1 MKAIK
6 KLLYFLAVAG
16 TTMFASSCTDDL
28 EYTPAGQPSGQQVYF
43 AVDLAETINLEEN
56 SSSVTIP
63 VSRVVTDEAA
73 SFSIFATEE
82 SGLFT
87 IPSTVNFAAGESTA
101 NLVITYTYSA
111 LTQDQTYSC
120 TLTIG
125 DTENTSPYGM
135 TSYEFSLIAPSPWT
149 SLGEG
154 TLTDDV
160 ITGAF
165 SRVENQVFTVEIQ
178 ESDNTPGMYRIVD
191 PYINNQY
198 KLSADGTGSSSNYSC
213 YLVINATDPE
223 AVTISKQNM
232 GILGTD
238 LGDFQ
243 MESTAPG
250 TLVNGVI
257 TFPKGGIELSFTGYQ
272 GAFQANK
279 SGLFK
284 VVLPGASDVAAP
296 AVTVAYKGSFI
307 DAASNKSNAVLDF
320 TLNETATSYKFAV
333 VEGNITKDEAAIK
346 ETAGKIVDGSL
357 ESTEGT
363 ASGSVLYPLAVS
375 GTFTVVAVP
384 FNAESDAGAA
394 AAAAFIYS
402 ADGAPDIVQVQT
414 GDYSIM
420 VDVLVD
426 DYNDYTCPLKL
437 TAGDGFNEF
446 LLDGIFGFEGY
457 VLIGEYDP
465 TSLTITFDGTVQGM
479 EDKGPRWGYG
489 IAYVDEAQTE
499 IYTIL
504 SNEADEPCVISVNED
519 GTLNA
524 FTTSLQLVGFSAA
537 DGKITRMYEQIEA
550 NTPITKGEAGTTA
563 RTVNRRTQLSTALRV
578 NF

>member
-111 LTQDQTYSC
+111 LTQDQAYSC

-160 ITGAF
+160 ITAAF
-165 SRVENQVFTVEIQ
+165 DVENQVFTVEIQ

-191 PYINNQY
+191 PYIDNRY
-198 KLSADGTGSSSNYSC
+198 TLRASESGSSSNYSC
-213 YLVINATDPE
+213 YLVIDCTNPD
-223 AVTISKQNM
+223 AVTIAKQNM

-243 MESTAPG
+243 MESTSPG

-272 GAFQANK
+272 SAFQANK
-279 SGLFK
+279 NGLFK

-333 VEGNITKDEAAIK
+333 VEGNIAKNEAALT

-384 FNAESDAGAA
+384 FNAEGDAGAA
-394 AAAAFIYS
+394 AATAFIYS
-402 ADGAPDIVQVQT
+402 AEGAPDIVQVQT
-414 GDYSIM
+414 G
-420 VDVLVD
+420 
-426 DYNDYTCPLKL
+426 NYTVHVTDAKDGYDCPLTLK
-437 TAGDGFNEF
+437 AGDGFNEF

-465 TSLTITFDGTVQGM
+465 TSLTITFDGTVLGM
-479 EDKGPRWGYG
+479 EDMGPRWGYG

-519 GTLNA
+519 GTLKA

>member
-28 EYTPAGQPSGQQVYF
+28 EYNPAGQPSGQQVYF
-43 AVDLAETINLEEN
+43 AVDLAETINLEVN

-63 VSRVVTDEAA
+63 VSRVVTKEAA

-111 LTQDQTYSC
+111 LTQDQAYSC

-165 SRVENQVFTVEIQ
+165 SGVENQVFTVEIQ

-198 KLSADGTGSSSNYSC
+198 KLSADGTGASSNYSC
-213 YLVINATDPE
+213 YLVIDATDPE
-223 AVTISKQNM
+223 AVTIAKQNM

-250 TLVNGVI
+250 TLDNGII

-279 SGLFK
+279 NGLFK

-333 VEGNITKDEAAIK
+333 VEGNITKDEAALTV
-346 ETAGKIVDGSL
+346 TAGKIVDGSL

-363 ASGSVLYPLAVS
+363 ASGNVLHPLTVS

-384 FNAESDAGAA
+384 FNAEGESGATAA
-394 AAAAFIYS
+394 ASFIYS
-402 ADGAPDIVQVQT
+402 AEGAPELVKVQT
-414 GDYSIM
+414 GNYS
-420 VDVLVD
+420 VHVANAENGYDCAL
-426 DYNDYTCPLKL
+426 TL
-437 TAGDGFNEF
+437 TAGDGANEF
-446 LLDGIFGFEGY
+446 LLDGLFEFTDCPFVG
-457 VLIGEYDP
+457 VYDP
-465 TSLTITFDGTVQGM
+465 VELTITFDGTIKGL
-479 EDKGPRWGYG
+479 ESKGPMWGYG
-489 IAYVDEAQTE
+489 LAYTDESKSEMLAM
-499 IYTIL
+499 L
-504 SNEADEPCVISVNED
+504 SNQRTDPCVVSVNED

-524 FTTSLQLVGFSAA
+524 FTTSLQLIGFSTK
-537 DGKITRMYEQIEA
+537 DGSITGLYEQIEA
-550 NTPITKGEAGTTA
+550 NTTITKGAESGTTA
-563 RTVNRRTQLSTALRV
+563 RIASRRVQLSTALRA

>member
-87 IPSTVNFAAGESTA
+87 IPSTVDFAAGESTA

-135 TSYEFSLIAPSPWT
+135 SSYEFSLIAPSPWT
-149 SLGEG
+149 SLGMG

-165 SRVENQVFTVEIQ
+165 SVENQVFTVEIQ
-178 ESDNTPGMYRIVD
+178 ESDNTPGMYRVVD
-191 PYINNQY
+191 PYKDNRY
-198 KLSADGTGSSSNYSC
+198 SLSADGTGSSSNYSC
-213 YLVINATDPE
+213 YLVIDATDPE

-232 GILGTD
+232 GILSTD

-250 TLVNGVI
+250 TLDNGII

-279 SGLFK
+279 NGLFK

-333 VEGNITKDEAAIK
+333 VEGNIAKNEAALT

-384 FNAESDAGAA
+384 FNAEGDAGAA
-394 AAAAFIYS
+394 AATAFIYS

-414 GDYSIM
+414 G
-420 VDVLVD
+420 
-426 DYNDYTCPLKL
+426 NYTVHVTDAKDGYDCPLTL

-446 LLDGIFGFEGY
+446 VLDGLFGFTDY
-457 VLIGEYDP
+457 AFIGEYDP
-465 TSLTITFDGTVQGM
+465 TTLTITFDGTVLGM
-479 EDKGPRWGYG
+479 EDMGPRWGYG
-489 IAYVDEAQTE
+489 IAYVDETQSE

-504 SNEADEPCVISVNED
+504 SNEADDPCVISVNED
-519 GTLNA
+519 GTLKA
-524 FTTSLQLVGFSAA
+524 FTTSLQLIGFVPDS
-537 DGKITRMYEQIEA
+537 DITRMYEQIEA
-550 NTPITKGEAGTTA
+550 NTPISKGAESGTSARIAGRKA
-563 RTVNRRTQLSTALRV
+563 QLSTALRA

>member
-1 MKAIK
+1 MKTLKNIF
-6 KLLYFLAVAG
+6 YFLAAASLVGFTSCSDDDA
-16 TTMFASSCTDDL
+16 TTSLKGAQIFFSTESPSTV
-28 EYTPAGQPSGQQVYF
+28 EIEKGQ
-43 AVDLAETINLEEN
+43 
-56 SSSVTIP
+56 SSVQL
-63 VSRVVTDEAA
+63 
-73 SFSIFATEE
+73 SIERMNATEAISIPLYSTDE
-82 SGLFT
+82 SGLFSMPT
-87 IPSTVNFAAGESTA
+87 EVSFNAGETSAKATI
-101 NLVITYTYSA
+101 NFSFDA
-111 LTQDQTYSC
+111 LTTDVSYPLQI
-120 TLTIG
+120 TIG
-125 DTENTSPYGM
+125 DSENTSPYGLS
-135 TSYEFSLIAPSPWT
+135 TYSFNIIYPAPYT
-149 SLGEG
+149 SLGSAQYTEDL
-154 TLTDDV
+154 LTAVYGIGND
-160 ITGAF
+160 TF
-165 SRVENQVFTVEIQ
+165 PVEIQ
-178 ESDNTPGMYRIVD
+178 QSDENPGVYRLKNLYNVNSPFFQLYSFSD
-191 PYINNQY
+191 GYGTTSDYYITI
-198 KLSADGTGSSSNYSC
+198 DCSNP
-213 YLVINATDPE
+213 D
-223 AVTISKQNM
+223 AVTIAEQP
-232 GILGTD
+232 LGFT
-238 LGDFQ
+238 LEGYG
-243 MESTAPG
+243 EIKVKSVEPG
-250 TLVNGVI
+250 TFKEGVI
-257 TFPKGGIELSFTGYQ
+257 TFPTEGLALNIPSVSDNYPTNG
-272 GAFQANK
+272 

-333 VEGNITKDEAAIK
+333 VEGNITKDEAAIE

-384 FNAESDAGAA
+384 FNAEGESGAT

-414 GDYSIM
+414 G
-420 VDVLVD
+420 
-426 DYNDYTCPLKL
+426 NYTVHIADAEDGYDCPLTL

-446 LLDGIFGFEGY
+446 VLDGLFGFTGY
-457 VLIGEYDP
+457 AFIGEYDP

-489 IAYVDEAQTE
+489 IAYVDESQTE

-524 FTTSLQLVGFSAA
+524 FTTSLQLVGFTAA

-550 NTPITKGEAGTTA
+550 NTPISKGADSGTTA
-563 RTVNRRTQLSTALRV
+563 RIASRNAQLSTALRV

>member
-1 MKAIK
+1 MKTLKNIF
-6 KLLYFLAVAG
+6 YFLAAASLVGFTSCSDDDATTSLKGDQVFFG
-16 TTMFASSCTDDL
+16 TDLSS
-28 EYTPAGQPSGQQVYF
+28 
-43 AVDLAETINLEEN
+43 TIQLEEN
-56 SSSVTIP
+56 SSSITIP
-63 VSRVVTDEAA
+63 ILRLNADNAA
-73 SFSIFATEE
+73 SYPIFTSDE

-87 IPSTVNFAAGESTA
+87 LPTSADFAAGENTA
-101 NLVITYTYSA
+101 NLVITYNYA
-111 LTQDQTYSC
+111 ELTQDKEYPC

-125 DTENTSPYGM
+125 DSENTSPYGL
-135 TSYEFSLIAPSPWT
+135 SKYEFTLVAPAPWT
-149 SLGEG
+149 SLGKG

-165 SRVENQVFTVEIQ
+165 NVENQVFEVEIQ
-178 ESDNTPGMYRIVD
+178 QSDKEPGMYRLVD
-191 PYINNQY
+191 PYINNKY
-198 KLSADGTGSSSNYSC
+198 SLSAGEGGSSSNYSC
-213 YLVINATDPE
+213 YLVIDATDPE
-223 AVTISKQNM
+223 AVTIAKQNM

-243 MESTAPG
+243 MESTSPG

-272 GAFQANK
+272 SAFQANK
-279 SGLFK
+279 NGLFK

-384 FNAESDAGAA
+384 FNAEGDAGAA

-402 ADGAPDIVQVQT
+402 AEGAPDIVQVQT
-414 GDYSIM
+414 G
-420 VDVLVD
+420 
-426 DYNDYTCPLKL
+426 NYTVHVTDAKDGYDCPLTL

-446 LLDGIFGFEGY
+446 VLDGLFGFTDY
-457 VLIGEYDP
+457 AFIGEYDP
-465 TSLTITFDGTVQGM
+465 TTLTITFDGTVLGM
-479 EDKGPRWGYG
+479 EDMGPRWGDG
-489 IAYVDEAQTE
+489 IAYVDETQSE

-524 FTTSLQLVGFSAA
+524 FTTSLQLIGFSTK
-537 DGKITRMYEQIEA
+537 DGSMTRLYEQIEA
-550 NTPITKGEAGTTA
+550 NTTITKGAESGTTA
-563 RTVNRRTQLSTALRV
+563 RIASRRVQLSTALRA

>member
-1 MKAIK
+1 MKTLKNIF
-6 KLLYFLAVAG
+6 YFLAAASLVGFTSCSDDPETTSLKGDQVFFG
-16 TTMFASSCTDDL
+16 TDLSS
-28 EYTPAGQPSGQQVYF
+28 
-43 AVDLAETINLEEN
+43 TIQLEEN
-56 SSSVTIP
+56 SSSITIP
-63 VSRVVTDEAA
+63 ILRLNADNAA
-73 SFSIFATEE
+73 SYPIFTSDE

-87 IPSTVNFAAGESTA
+87 LPTSADFAAGENTA
-101 NLVITYTYSA
+101 NLVITYNYA
-111 LTQDQTYSC
+111 ELTQDKEYPC

-125 DTENTSPYGM
+125 DSENTSPYGL
-135 TSYEFSLIAPSPWT
+135 SKYEFTLVAPAPWT
-149 SLGEG
+149 SLGKG

-165 SRVENQVFTVEIQ
+165 NVENQVFEVEIQ
-178 ESDNTPGMYRIVD
+178 QSDKEPGMYRLVD
-191 PYINNQY
+191 PYINNKY
-198 KLSADGTGSSSNYSC
+198 SLSAGEGGSSSNYSC
-213 YLVINATDPE
+213 YLVIDATDPE
-223 AVTISKQNM
+223 AVTIAKQNM
-232 GILGTD
+232 GILSTD

-250 TLVNGVI
+250 TLDNGII

-272 GAFQANK
+272 SAFQANK

-320 TLNETATSYKFAV
+320 SLNETATSYKFAV
-333 VEGNITKDEAAIK
+333 VEGNIAKNEAALT

-384 FNAESDAGAA
+384 FNAEGDAGAA

-402 ADGAPDIVQVQT
+402 AEGAPDIVQVQT
-414 GDYSIM
+414 G
-420 VDVLVD
+420 
-426 DYNDYTCPLKL
+426 NYTVHVTDAKDGYDCPLTLK
-437 TAGDGFNEF
+437 AGDGFNEF
-446 LLDGIFGFEGY
+446 VLDGLFGFTDY
-457 VLIGEYDP
+457 AFIGEYAP

-504 SNEADEPCVISVNED
+504 SNEADDPCVISVNED
-519 GTLNA
+519 GTLKA
-524 FTTSLQLVGFSAA
+524 FTTSLQLIGFVPDS
-537 DGKITRMYEQIEA
+537 DITRMYEQIEA
-550 NTPITKGEAGTTA
+550 NTPISKGAESGTSARIAGRKA
-563 RTVNRRTQLSTALRV
+563 QLSTALRA

>member
-1 MKAIK
+1 MKTLKNIF
-6 KLLYFLAVAG
+6 YFLAAASLVGFTSCSDDDA
-16 TTMFASSCTDDL
+16 TTSLKGAQIFFSTESPSTV
-28 EYTPAGQPSGQQVYF
+28 EIEKGQ
-43 AVDLAETINLEEN
+43 
-56 SSSVTIP
+56 SSVQL
-63 VSRVVTDEAA
+63 
-73 SFSIFATEE
+73 SIERMNATEAISIPLYSTDE
-82 SGLFT
+82 SGLFSMPT
-87 IPSTVNFAAGESTA
+87 EVSFNAGETSAKATI
-101 NLVITYTYSA
+101 NFSFDA
-111 LTQDQTYSC
+111 LTTDVSYPLQI
-120 TLTIG
+120 TIG
-125 DTENTSPYGM
+125 DSENTSPYGLS
-135 TSYEFSLIAPSPWT
+135 TYSFNIIYPAPYT
-149 SLGEG
+149 SLGSAQYTEDL
-154 TLTDDV
+154 LTAVYGIGND
-160 ITGAF
+160 TF
-165 SRVENQVFTVEIQ
+165 PVEIQ
-178 ESDNTPGMYRIVD
+178 QSDENPGVYRLKNLYNVNSPFFQLYSFSD
-191 PYINNQY
+191 GYGTTSDYYITI
-198 KLSADGTGSSSNYSC
+198 DCSNP
-213 YLVINATDPE
+213 D
-223 AVTISKQNM
+223 AVTIAEQP
-232 GILGTD
+232 LGFT
-238 LGDFQ
+238 LEGYG
-243 MESTAPG
+243 EIKVKSVEPG
-250 TLVNGVI
+250 TFKEGVI
-257 TFPKGGIELSFTGYQ
+257 TFPTEGLALNIPSVSDNYPTNG
-272 GAFQANK
+272 

-333 VEGNITKDEAAIK
+333 VEGNITKDEVAIE

-384 FNAESDAGAA
+384 FNAEGESGAT

-414 GDYSIM
+414 G
-420 VDVLVD
+420 
-426 DYNDYTCPLKL
+426 NYTVHIADAEDGYDCPLTL

-489 IAYVDEAQTE
+489 IAYVDESQTE

-524 FTTSLQLVGFSAA
+524 FTTSLQLVGFTAA

-563 RTVNRRTQLSTALRV
+563 RTVNRRAQLSTALRV

>member
-1 MKAIK
+1 MKTLKNIF
-6 KLLYFLAVAG
+6 YFLAAASLVGFTSCSDDPETTSLKGDQVFFG
-16 TTMFASSCTDDL
+16 TDLSS
-28 EYTPAGQPSGQQVYF
+28 
-43 AVDLAETINLEEN
+43 TIQLEEN
-56 SSSVTIP
+56 SSSITIP
-63 VSRVVTDEAA
+63 ILRLNADNAA
-73 SFSIFATEE
+73 SYPIFTSDE

-87 IPSTVNFAAGESTA
+87 LPTSADFAAGENTA
-101 NLVITYTYSA
+101 NLVITYNYA
-111 LTQDQTYSC
+111 ELTQDKEYPC

-125 DTENTSPYGM
+125 DSENTSPYGL
-135 TSYEFSLIAPSPWT
+135 SKYEFTLVAPAPWT
-149 SLGEG
+149 SLGKG

-165 SRVENQVFTVEIQ
+165 NVENQVFEVEIQ
-178 ESDNTPGMYRIVD
+178 QSDKEPGMYRLVD
-191 PYINNQY
+191 PYINNKY
-198 KLSADGTGSSSNYSC
+198 SLSAGEGGSSSNYSC
-213 YLVINATDPE
+213 YLVIDATDPE
-223 AVTISKQNM
+223 AVTIAKQNM
-232 GILGTD
+232 GILSTD

-250 TLVNGVI
+250 TLDNGII

-272 GAFQANK
+272 SAFQANK

-320 TLNETATSYKFAV
+320 SLNETATSYKFAV
-333 VEGNITKDEAAIK
+333 VEGNIAKNEAALT

-384 FNAESDAGAA
+384 FNAEGDAGAA
-394 AAAAFIYS
+394 AATAFIYS

-414 GDYSIM
+414 G
-420 VDVLVD
+420 
-426 DYNDYTCPLKL
+426 NYTVHVTDAKDGYDCPLTLK
-437 TAGDGFNEF
+437 AGDGFNEF
-446 LLDGIFGFEGY
+446 VLDGLFGFTDY
-457 VLIGEYDP
+457 AFIGEYAP

-504 SNEADEPCVISVNED
+504 SNEADDPCVISVNED
-519 GTLNA
+519 GTLKA
-524 FTTSLQLVGFSAA
+524 FTTSLQLIGFVPDS
-537 DGKITRMYEQIEA
+537 DITRMYEQIEA
-550 NTPITKGEAGTTA
+550 NTPISKGAESGTSARIAGRKA
-563 RTVNRRTQLSTALRV
+563 QLSTALRA

>member
-43 AVDLAETINLEEN
+43 AVDLAETINLEVN

-87 IPSTVNFAAGESTA
+87 IPSTVDFAAGESTA

-165 SRVENQVFTVEIQ
+165 SIDENQVFTVEIQ

-191 PYINNQY
+191 PYINNRY
-198 KLSADGTGSSSNYSC
+198 SLSADKTGSSSNYSC
-213 YLVINATDPE
+213 YLVIDATDPE
-223 AVTISKQNM
+223 AVTIAKQNM
-232 GILGTD
+232 GILSTD

-250 TLVNGVI
+250 TLDNGII

-272 GAFQANK
+272 SAFQANK

-333 VEGNITKDEAAIK
+333 VEGNIAKNEAALT

-384 FNAESDAGAA
+384 FNAEGDAGAA
-394 AAAAFIYS
+394 AATAFIYS

-414 GDYSIM
+414 G
-420 VDVLVD
+420 
-426 DYNDYTCPLKL
+426 NYTVHVTDAKDGYDCPLTLK
-437 TAGDGFNEF
+437 AGDGFNEF
-446 LLDGIFGFEGY
+446 VLDGLFGFTDY
-457 VLIGEYDP
+457 AFIGEYDP

-504 SNEADEPCVISVNED
+504 SNEADDPCVISVNED
-519 GTLNA
+519 GTLKA

>member
-87 IPSTVNFAAGESTA
+87 IPSTVDFAAGESTA

-135 TSYEFSLIAPSPWT
+135 SSYEFSLIAPSPWT
-149 SLGEG
+149 SLGMG

-165 SRVENQVFTVEIQ
+165 SVENQVFTVEIQ
-178 ESDNTPGMYRIVD
+178 ESDNTPGMYRVVD
-191 PYINNQY
+191 PYKDNRY
-198 KLSADGTGSSSNYSC
+198 SLSADGTGSSSNYSC
-213 YLVINATDPE
+213 YLVIDATDPE

-232 GILGTD
+232 GILSTD

-250 TLVNGVI
+250 TLDNGII

-279 SGLFK
+279 NGLFK

-333 VEGNITKDEAAIK
+333 VEGNIAKNEAALT

-384 FNAESDAGAA
+384 FNAEGDAGAA

-426 DYNDYTCPLKL
+426 DYNDYTCPLTL

-446 LLDGIFGFEGY
+446 VLDGLFGFTDY
-457 VLIGEYDP
+457 AFIGEYDP
-465 TSLTITFDGTVQGM
+465 TTLTITFDGTVLGM
-479 EDKGPRWGYG
+479 EDMGPRWGYG
-489 IAYVDEAQTE
+489 IAYVDETQSE

-504 SNEADEPCVISVNED
+504 SNEADDPCVISVNED
-519 GTLNA
+519 GTLKA

-537 DGKITRMYEQIEA
+537 DNKITRMYEQIEA

>member
-43 AVDLAETINLEEN
+43 AVDLAETINLEVN

-87 IPSTVNFAAGESTA
+87 IPSTVDFAAGESTA

-165 SRVENQVFTVEIQ
+165 SIDENQVFTVEIQ

-191 PYINNQY
+191 PYINNRY
-198 KLSADGTGSSSNYSC
+198 SLSADKTGSSSNYSC
-213 YLVINATDPE
+213 YLVIDATDPE
-223 AVTISKQNM
+223 AVTIAKQNM
-232 GILGTD
+232 GILSTD

-250 TLVNGVI
+250 TLDNGII

-272 GAFQANK
+272 SAFQANK
-279 SGLFK
+279 NGLFK

-320 TLNETATSYKFAV
+320 TLNETATSFKFAV
-333 VEGNITKDEAAIK
+333 VEGNIAKNEAALT

-384 FNAESDAGAA
+384 FNAEGDAGAA
-394 AAAAFIYS
+394 AATAFIYS

-414 GDYSIM
+414 G
-420 VDVLVD
+420 
-426 DYNDYTCPLKL
+426 NYTVHVTDAKDGYDCPLTLK
-437 TAGDGFNEF
+437 AGDGFNEF
-446 LLDGIFGFEGY
+446 VLDGLFGFTDY
-457 VLIGEYDP
+457 AFIGEYAP

-504 SNEADEPCVISVNED
+504 SNEADDPCVISVNED
-519 GTLNA
+519 GTLKA
-524 FTTSLQLVGFSAA
+524 FTTSLQLIGFVPDS
-537 DGKITRMYEQIEA
+537 DITRMYEQIEA
-550 NTPITKGEAGTTA
+550 NTPISKGAESGTSARIAGRKA
-563 RTVNRRTQLSTALRV
+563 QLSTALRA

>member
-111 LTQDQTYSC
+111 LTQDQAYSC

-160 ITGAF
+160 ITAAF
-165 SRVENQVFTVEIQ
+165 DVENQVFTVEIQ

-191 PYINNQY
+191 PYIDNRY
-198 KLSADGTGSSSNYSC
+198 TLRASESGSSSNYSC
-213 YLVINATDPE
+213 YLVIDCTNPD
-223 AVTISKQNM
+223 AVTIAKQNM

-243 MESTAPG
+243 MESTSPG

-257 TFPKGGIELSFTGYQ
+257 TFPQNGLVLTFSKYPGDFP
-272 GAFQANK
+272 ANG

-333 VEGNITKDEAAIK
+333 VEGNIAKNEAALT

-414 GDYSIM
+414 G
-420 VDVLVD
+420 
-426 DYNDYTCPLKL
+426 NYTVHVTDAKDGYDCPLTLK
-437 TAGDGFNEF
+437 AGDGFNEF

-465 TSLTITFDGTVQGM
+465 TSLTITFDGTVLGM
-479 EDKGPRWGYG
+479 EDMGPRWGYG

-519 GTLNA
+519 GTLKA

>member
-1 MKAIK
+1 MKTLKNIF
-6 KLLYFLAVAG
+6 YFLAAASLVGFTSCSDDPETTSLKGDQVFFG
-16 TTMFASSCTDDL
+16 TDLSS
-28 EYTPAGQPSGQQVYF
+28 
-43 AVDLAETINLEEN
+43 TIQLEEN
-56 SSSVTIP
+56 SSSITIP
-63 VSRVVTDEAA
+63 ILRLNADNAA
-73 SFSIFATEE
+73 SYPIFTSDE

-87 IPSTVNFAAGESTA
+87 LPTSADFAAGENTA
-101 NLVITYTYSA
+101 NLVITYNYA
-111 LTQDQTYSC
+111 ELTQDKEYPC

-125 DTENTSPYGM
+125 DSENTSPYGL
-135 TSYEFSLIAPSPWT
+135 SKYEFTLVAPAPWT
-149 SLGEG
+149 SLGKG

-165 SRVENQVFTVEIQ
+165 NVENQVFEVEIQ
-178 ESDNTPGMYRIVD
+178 QSDKEPGMYRLVD
-191 PYINNQY
+191 PYINNKY
-198 KLSADGTGSSSNYSC
+198 SLSAGEGGSSSNYSC
-213 YLVINATDPE
+213 YLVIDATDPE
-223 AVTISKQNM
+223 AVTIAKQNM

-243 MESTAPG
+243 MESTSPG

-272 GAFQANK
+272 SAFQANK
-279 SGLFK
+279 NGLFK

-333 VEGNITKDEAAIK
+333 VEGNIAKNEAALT

-384 FNAESDAGAA
+384 FNAEGDAGAA

-402 ADGAPDIVQVQT
+402 AEGAPDIVQVQT
-414 GDYSIM
+414 G
-420 VDVLVD
+420 
-426 DYNDYTCPLKL
+426 NYTVHVTDAKDGYDCPLTL

-446 LLDGIFGFEGY
+446 VLDGLFGFTDY
-457 VLIGEYDP
+457 AFIGEYDP
-465 TSLTITFDGTVQGM
+465 TTLTITFDGTVLGM
-479 EDKGPRWGYG
+479 EDMGPRWGYG
-489 IAYVDEAQTE
+489 IAYVDETQSE

-524 FTTSLQLVGFSAA
+524 FTTSLQLIGFSTK
-537 DGKITRMYEQIEA
+537 DGSMTRLYEQIEA
-550 NTPITKGEAGTTA
+550 NTTITKGAESGTTA
-563 RTVNRRTQLSTALRV
+563 RIASRRVQLSTALRV

>member
-87 IPSTVNFAAGESTA
+87 IPSTVDFAAGESTA

-111 LTQDQTYSC
+111 LTQDQAYSC

-160 ITGAF
+160 ITAAF
-165 SRVENQVFTVEIQ
+165 DVENQVFTVEIQ

-191 PYINNQY
+191 PYIDNRY
-198 KLSADGTGSSSNYSC
+198 SLRASESGSSSNYSC
-213 YLVINATDPE
+213 YLVIDCTNPD
-223 AVTISKQNM
+223 AVTIAKQNM

-243 MESTAPG
+243 MESTSPG

-257 TFPKGGIELSFTGYQ
+257 TFPQNGLVLTFSKYPGDFP
-272 GAFQANK
+272 ANG

-333 VEGNITKDEAAIK
+333 VEG
-346 ETAGKIVDGSL
+346 
-357 ESTEGT
+357 EG
-363 ASGSVLYPLAVS
+363 
-375 GTFTVVAVP
+375 
-384 FNAESDAGAA
+384 DAGAA

-479 EDKGPRWGYG
+479 EDMGPRWGYG

-504 SNEADEPCVISVNED
+504 SNEADDPCVISVNED
-519 GTLNA
+519 GTLKA

>member
-43 AVDLAETINLEEN
+43 AVDLAETINLEVN

-87 IPSTVNFAAGESTA
+87 IPSTVDFAAGESTA

-165 SRVENQVFTVEIQ
+165 SIDENQVFTVEIQ

-191 PYINNQY
+191 PYINNRY
-198 KLSADGTGSSSNYSC
+198 SLSADKTGSSSNYSC
-213 YLVINATDPE
+213 YLVIDATDPE
-223 AVTISKQNM
+223 AVTIAKQNM
-232 GILGTD
+232 GILSTD

-250 TLVNGVI
+250 TLDNGII

-272 GAFQANK
+272 SAFQANK

-320 TLNETATSYKFAV
+320 SLNETATSYKFAV
-333 VEGNITKDEAAIK
+333 VEGNIAKNEAALT

-384 FNAESDAGAA
+384 FNAEGDAGAA
-394 AAAAFIYS
+394 AATAFIYS

-414 GDYSIM
+414 G
-420 VDVLVD
+420 
-426 DYNDYTCPLKL
+426 NYTVHVTDAKDGYDCPLTLK
-437 TAGDGFNEF
+437 AGDGFNEF
-446 LLDGIFGFEGY
+446 VLDGLFGFTDY
-457 VLIGEYDP
+457 AFIGEYAP

-504 SNEADEPCVISVNED
+504 SNEADDPCVISVNED
-519 GTLNA
+519 GTLKA

>member
-1 MKAIK
+1 MKTLKNIF
-6 KLLYFLAVAG
+6 YFLAAASLVGFTSCSDDPETTSLKGDQVFFG
-16 TTMFASSCTDDL
+16 TDLSS
-28 EYTPAGQPSGQQVYF
+28 
-43 AVDLAETINLEEN
+43 TIQLEEN
-56 SSSVTIP
+56 SSSITIP
-63 VSRVVTDEAA
+63 ILRLNADNAA
-73 SFSIFATEE
+73 SYPIFTSDE

-87 IPSTVNFAAGESTA
+87 LPTSADFAAGENTA
-101 NLVITYTYSA
+101 NLVITYNYA
-111 LTQDQTYSC
+111 ELTQDKEYPC

-125 DTENTSPYGM
+125 DSENTSPYGL
-135 TSYEFSLIAPSPWT
+135 SKYEFTLVAPAPWT
-149 SLGEG
+149 SLGKG

-165 SRVENQVFTVEIQ
+165 NVENQVFEVEIQ
-178 ESDNTPGMYRIVD
+178 QSDKEPGMYRLVD
-191 PYINNQY
+191 PYINNKY
-198 KLSADGTGSSSNYSC
+198 SLSAGEGGSSSNYSC
-213 YLVINATDPE
+213 YLVIDATDPE
-223 AVTISKQNM
+223 AVTIAKQNM

-243 MESTAPG
+243 MESTSPG

-272 GAFQANK
+272 SAFQANK
-279 SGLFK
+279 NGLFK

-333 VEGNITKDEAAIK
+333 VEGNIAKNEAALT

-384 FNAESDAGAA
+384 FNAEGDAGAA
-394 AAAAFIYS
+394 AATAFIYS
-402 ADGAPDIVQVQT
+402 AEGAPDIVQVQT
-414 GDYSIM
+414 G
-420 VDVLVD
+420 
-426 DYNDYTCPLKL
+426 NYTVHVTDAKDGYDCPLTL

-446 LLDGIFGFEGY
+446 VLDGLFGFTDY
-457 VLIGEYDP
+457 AFIGEYDP
-465 TSLTITFDGTVQGM
+465 TTLTITFDGTIKGL
-479 EDKGPRWGYG
+479 ESKGPMWGYG
-489 IAYVDEAQTE
+489 LAYTDESKSEMLAM
-499 IYTIL
+499 L
-504 SNEADEPCVISVNED
+504 SNQRTDPCVVSVNED

-524 FTTSLQLVGFSAA
+524 FTTSLQLIGFSTK
-537 DGKITRMYEQIEA
+537 DGSITRTYEQIEA
-550 NTPITKGEAGTTA
+550 NTPITKGAESGTTA
-563 RTVNRRTQLSTALRV
+563 RIASRRVQLSTALRA

>member
-43 AVDLAETINLEEN
+43 AVDLAETINLEVN

-63 VSRVVTDEAA
+63 VSRVVTEEAG

-87 IPSTVNFAAGESTA
+87 IPSTVDFAAGESTA

-160 ITGAF
+160 ITAAF
-165 SRVENQVFTVEIQ
+165 DVENQVFTVEIQ

-232 GILGTD
+232 GILSTD

-250 TLVNGVI
+250 TLDNGII

-333 VEGNITKDEAAIK
+333 VEGNIAKNEAALT

-384 FNAESDAGAA
+384 FNAEGDAGAA

-402 ADGAPDIVQVQT
+402 AEGAPDIVQVQT

-426 DYNDYTCPLKL
+426 DYNDYTCPLTL

-446 LLDGIFGFEGY
+446 VLDGLFGFTDY
-457 VLIGEYDP
+457 AFIGEYDP
-465 TSLTITFDGTVQGM
+465 TTLTITFDGTVLGM
-479 EDKGPRWGYG
+479 EDMGPRWGYG
-489 IAYVDEAQTE
+489 IAYVDETQSE
-499 IYTIL
+499 IYTIM
-504 SNEADEPCVISVNED
+504 SNEADDPCVISVNED
-519 GTLNA
+519 GTLKA

>member
-111 LTQDQTYSC
+111 LTQDQAYSC

-125 DTENTSPYGM
+125 DTENTSPYGK

-149 SLGEG
+149 SLGMG

-165 SRVENQVFTVEIQ
+165 SVENQVFTVEIQ
-178 ESDNTPGMYRIVD
+178 ESDNTPGMYRVVD
-191 PYINNQY
+191 PYKDNRY
-198 KLSADGTGSSSNYSC
+198 SLSADGTGSSSNYSC
-213 YLVINATDPE
+213 YLVIDATDPE

-232 GILGTD
+232 GILSTD

-250 TLVNGVI
+250 TLDNGII

-279 SGLFK
+279 NGLFK

-333 VEGNITKDEAAIK
+333 VEGNIAKNEAALT

-384 FNAESDAGAA
+384 FNAEGDAGAA

-426 DYNDYTCPLKL
+426 DYNDYTCPLTL

-446 LLDGIFGFEGY
+446 VLDGLFGFTDY
-457 VLIGEYDP
+457 AFIGEYDP
-465 TSLTITFDGTVQGM
+465 TTLTITFDGTVLGM
-479 EDKGPRWGYG
+479 EDVGPRWGYG
-489 IAYVDEAQTE
+489 IAYVDETQSE

-537 DGKITRMYEQIEA
+537 DNKITRMYEQIEA

>member
-1 MKAIK
+1 MKTLKNIF
-6 KLLYFLAVAG
+6 YFLAAASLVGFTSCSDDDATTSLKGDQVFFG
-16 TTMFASSCTDDL
+16 TDLSS
-28 EYTPAGQPSGQQVYF
+28 
-43 AVDLAETINLEEN
+43 TIQLEEN
-56 SSSVTIP
+56 SSSITIP
-63 VSRVVTDEAA
+63 ILRLNADNAA
-73 SFSIFATEE
+73 SYPIFTSDE

-87 IPSTVNFAAGESTA
+87 LPTSADFAAGENTA
-101 NLVITYTYSA
+101 NLVITYNYA
-111 LTQDQTYSC
+111 ELTQDKEYPC

-125 DTENTSPYGM
+125 DSENTSPYGL
-135 TSYEFSLIAPSPWT
+135 SKYEFTLVAPAPWT
-149 SLGEG
+149 SLGKG

-165 SRVENQVFTVEIQ
+165 GVENQVFEVEIQ
-178 ESDNTPGMYRIVD
+178 QSDKEPGMYRLVD
-191 PYINNQY
+191 PYINNKY
-198 KLSADGTGSSSNYSC
+198 SLSAGEGGSSSNYSC
-213 YLVINATDPE
+213 YLVIDATDPE
-223 AVTISKQNM
+223 AVTIAKQNM

-250 TLVNGVI
+250 TLDNGII

-272 GAFQANK
+272 SAFQANK
-279 SGLFK
+279 NGLFK

-333 VEGNITKDEAAIK
+333 VEGNIAKNEAALT

-384 FNAESDAGAA
+384 FNAEGDAGAA

-414 GDYSIM
+414 G
-420 VDVLVD
+420 
-426 DYNDYTCPLKL
+426 NYTVHVADAKDGYDCPLTL

-446 LLDGIFGFEGY
+446 VLDGLFGFTDY
-457 VLIGEYDP
+457 AFIGEYDP
-465 TSLTITFDGTVQGM
+465 TTLTITFDGTVLGM
-479 EDKGPRWGYG
+479 EDMGPRWGYG
-489 IAYVDEAQTE
+489 IAYVDETQSE

-524 FTTSLQLVGFSAA
+524 FTTSLQLIGFVPDS
-537 DGKITRMYEQIEA
+537 DITRMYEQIEA
-550 NTPITKGEAGTTA
+550 NTTITKGAESGTTA
-563 RTVNRRTQLSTALRV
+563 RIAGRKAQLSTALRA

>member
-1 MKAIK
+1 MKTLKNIF
-6 KLLYFLAVAG
+6 YFLAAASLVGFTSCSDDDA
-16 TTMFASSCTDDL
+16 TTSLKGAQIFFSTESPSTV
-28 EYTPAGQPSGQQVYF
+28 EIEKGQ
-43 AVDLAETINLEEN
+43 
-56 SSSVTIP
+56 SSVQL
-63 VSRVVTDEAA
+63 
-73 SFSIFATEE
+73 SIERMNATEAISIPLYSTDE
-82 SGLFT
+82 SGLFSMPT
-87 IPSTVNFAAGESTA
+87 EVSFNAGETSAKATI
-101 NLVITYTYSA
+101 NFSFDA
-111 LTQDQTYSC
+111 LTTDVSYPLQI
-120 TLTIG
+120 TIG
-125 DTENTSPYGM
+125 DSENTSPYGLS
-135 TSYEFSLIAPSPWT
+135 TYSFNIIYPAPYT
-149 SLGEG
+149 SLGSAQYTEDL
-154 TLTDDV
+154 LTAVYGIGND
-160 ITGAF
+160 TF
-165 SRVENQVFTVEIQ
+165 PVEIQ
-178 ESDNTPGMYRIVD
+178 QSDENPGVYRLKNLYNVNSPFFQLYSFSD
-191 PYINNQY
+191 GYGTTSDYYITI
-198 KLSADGTGSSSNYSC
+198 DCSNP
-213 YLVINATDPE
+213 D
-223 AVTISKQNM
+223 AVTIAEQP
-232 GILGTD
+232 LGFT
-238 LGDFQ
+238 LEGYG
-243 MESTAPG
+243 EIKVKSVEPG
-250 TLVNGVI
+250 TFKEGVI
-257 TFPKGGIELSFTGYQ
+257 TFPTEGLALNIPSVSDNYPTNG
-272 GAFQANK
+272 

-333 VEGNITKDEAAIK
+333 VEGNITKDEAAIE

-384 FNAESDAGAA
+384 FNAEGESGAT

-414 GDYSIM
+414 G
-420 VDVLVD
+420 
-426 DYNDYTCPLKL
+426 NYTVHIADAEDGYDCPLTL

-489 IAYVDEAQTE
+489 IAYVDESQTE

-524 FTTSLQLVGFSAA
+524 FTTSLQLVGFTAA

-550 NTPITKGEAGTTA
+550 NTPITKGADSGTTA
-563 RTVNRRTQLSTALRV
+563 RIASRNAQLSTALRV

>member
-73 SFSIFATEE
+73 IFSIFATEE

-87 IPSTVNFAAGESTA
+87 IPSTVDFAAGESTA

-135 TSYEFSLIAPSPWT
+135 SSYEFSLIAPSPWT
-149 SLGEG
+149 SLGMG

-165 SRVENQVFTVEIQ
+165 SVENQVFTVEIQ
-178 ESDNTPGMYRIVD
+178 ESDNTPGMYRVVD
-191 PYINNQY
+191 PYKDNRY
-198 KLSADGTGSSSNYSC
+198 SLSADGTGSSSNYSC
-213 YLVINATDPE
+213 YLVIDATDPE

-232 GILGTD
+232 GILSTD

-250 TLVNGVI
+250 TLDNGII

-279 SGLFK
+279 NGLFK

>member
-43 AVDLAETINLEEN
+43 AVDLAETINLEVN

-63 VSRVVTDEAA
+63 VSRVVTKEAA

-111 LTQDQTYSC
+111 LTQDQAYSC

-165 SRVENQVFTVEIQ
+165 SGVENQVFTVEIQ

-213 YLVINATDPE
+213 YLVIDATDPE
-223 AVTISKQNM
+223 AVTIAKQNM
-232 GILGTD
+232 GILSTD

-250 TLVNGVI
+250 TLDNGII

-384 FNAESDAGAA
+384 FNAEGDAGAA

-414 GDYSIM
+414 G
-420 VDVLVD
+420 
-426 DYNDYTCPLKL
+426 NYTVHVTDAKDGYDCPLTL

-446 LLDGIFGFEGY
+446 VLDGLFGFTDY
-457 VLIGEYDP
+457 AFIGEYDP
-465 TSLTITFDGTVQGM
+465 TTLTITFDGTVLGM
-479 EDKGPRWGYG
+479 EDMGPRWGYG
-489 IAYVDEAQTE
+489 IAYVDETQSE

-504 SNEADEPCVISVNED
+504 SNEADDPCVISVNED
-519 GTLNA
+519 GTLKA

>member
-111 LTQDQTYSC
+111 LTQDQAYSC

-160 ITGAF
+160 ITAAF
-165 SRVENQVFTVEIQ
+165 DVENQVFTVEIQ

-191 PYINNQY
+191 PYIDNRY
-198 KLSADGTGSSSNYSC
+198 TLRASESGSSSNYSC
-213 YLVINATDPE
+213 YLVIDCTNPD
-223 AVTISKQNM
+223 AVTIAKQNM

-243 MESTAPG
+243 MESTSPG

-257 TFPKGGIELSFTGYQ
+257 TFPQNGLVLTFSKYPGDFP
-272 GAFQANK
+272 ANG

-333 VEGNITKDEAAIK
+333 VEGNIAKDEAALTV
-346 ETAGKIVDGSL
+346 TAGKIVDGSL

-384 FNAESDAGAA
+384 FNAEGDAGAA

-414 GDYSIM
+414 G
-420 VDVLVD
+420 
-426 DYNDYTCPLKL
+426 NYTVHVTDAKDGYDCPLTLK
-437 TAGDGFNEF
+437 AGDGFNEF

-479 EDKGPRWGYG
+479 EDMGPRWGYG
-489 IAYVDEAQTE
+489 IAYVDETQSE
-499 IYTIL
+499 IYTIM
-504 SNEADEPCVISVNED
+504 SNEADDPCVISVNED
-519 GTLNA
+519 GTLKA

>member
-1 MKAIK
+1 MKTLKNIF
-6 KLLYFLAVAG
+6 YFLAAASLVGFTSCSDDPETTSLKGDQVFFG
-16 TTMFASSCTDDL
+16 TDLSS
-28 EYTPAGQPSGQQVYF
+28 
-43 AVDLAETINLEEN
+43 TIQLEEN
-56 SSSVTIP
+56 SSSITIP
-63 VSRVVTDEAA
+63 ILRLNADNAA
-73 SFSIFATEE
+73 SYPIFTSDE

-87 IPSTVNFAAGESTA
+87 LPTSADFAAGENTA
-101 NLVITYTYSA
+101 NLVITYNYA
-111 LTQDQTYSC
+111 ELTQDKEYPC

-125 DTENTSPYGM
+125 DSENTSPYGL
-135 TSYEFSLIAPSPWT
+135 SKYEFTLVAPAPWT
-149 SLGEG
+149 SLGKG

-165 SRVENQVFTVEIQ
+165 NVENQVFEVEIQ
-178 ESDNTPGMYRIVD
+178 QSDKEPGMYRLVD
-191 PYINNQY
+191 PYINNKY
-198 KLSADGTGSSSNYSC
+198 SLSAGEGGSSSNYSC
-213 YLVINATDPE
+213 YLVIDATDPE
-223 AVTISKQNM
+223 AVTIAKQNM

-243 MESTAPG
+243 MESTSPG

-272 GAFQANK
+272 SAFQANK

-320 TLNETATSYKFAV
+320 SLNETATSYKFAV
-333 VEGNITKDEAAIK
+333 VEGNIAKNEAALT

-384 FNAESDAGAA
+384 FNAEGDAGAA
-394 AAAAFIYS
+394 AATAFIYS

-414 GDYSIM
+414 G
-420 VDVLVD
+420 
-426 DYNDYTCPLKL
+426 NYTVHVTDAKDGYDCPLTLK
-437 TAGDGFNEF
+437 AGDGFNEF
-446 LLDGIFGFEGY
+446 VLDGLFGFTDY
-457 VLIGEYDP
+457 AFIGEYAP

-504 SNEADEPCVISVNED
+504 SNEADDPCVISVNED
-519 GTLNA
+519 GTLKA
-524 FTTSLQLVGFSAA
+524 FTTSLQLIGFVPDS
-537 DGKITRMYEQIEA
+537 DITRMYEQIEA
-550 NTPITKGEAGTTA
+550 NTPISKGAESGTSARIAGRKA
-563 RTVNRRTQLSTALRV
+563 QLSTALRA

>member
-87 IPSTVNFAAGESTA
+87 IPSTVDFAAGESTA

-111 LTQDQTYSC
+111 LTQDQAYSC

-250 TLVNGVI
+250 TLDNGII

-272 GAFQANK
+272 
-279 SGLFK
+279 
-284 VVLPGASDVAAP
+284 VLSRLIKAASSRWCFRAP
-296 AVTVAYKGSFI
+296 ATWR
-307 DAASNKSNAVLDF
+307 
-320 TLNETATSYKFAV
+320 
-333 VEGNITKDEAAIK
+333 
-346 ETAGKIVDGSL
+346 
-357 ESTEGT
+357 
-363 ASGSVLYPLAVS
+363 
-375 GTFTVVAVP
+375 
-384 FNAESDAGAA
+384 
-394 AAAAFIYS
+394 
-402 ADGAPDIVQVQT
+402 
-414 GDYSIM
+414 
-420 VDVLVD
+420 
-426 DYNDYTCPLKL
+426 
-437 TAGDGFNEF
+437 
-446 LLDGIFGFEGY
+446 LL
-457 VLIGEYDP
+457 P
-465 TSLTITFDGTVQGM
+465 
-479 EDKGPRWGYG
+479 
-489 IAYVDEAQTE
+489 
-499 IYTIL
+499 
-504 SNEADEPCVISVNED
+504 
-519 GTLNA
+519 
-524 FTTSLQLVGFSAA
+524 
-537 DGKITRMYEQIEA
+537 
-550 NTPITKGEAGTTA
+550 
-563 RTVNRRTQLSTALRV
+563 
-578 NF
+578 

>member
-43 AVDLAETINLEEN
+43 AVDLAETINLEVN

-87 IPSTVNFAAGESTA
+87 IPSTVDFAAGESTA

-165 SRVENQVFTVEIQ
+165 SIDENQVFTVEIQ

-191 PYINNQY
+191 PYINNRY
-198 KLSADGTGSSSNYSC
+198 SLSADKTGSSSNYSC
-213 YLVINATDPE
+213 YLVIDATDPE
-223 AVTISKQNM
+223 AVTIAKQNM
-232 GILGTD
+232 GILSTD

-250 TLVNGVI
+250 TLDNGII

-272 GAFQANK
+272 SAFQANK

-320 TLNETATSYKFAV
+320 SLNETATSYKFAV
-333 VEGNITKDEAAIK
+333 VEGNIAKNEAALT

-384 FNAESDAGAA
+384 FNAEGDAGAA
-394 AAAAFIYS
+394 AATAFIYS

-414 GDYSIM
+414 G
-420 VDVLVD
+420 
-426 DYNDYTCPLKL
+426 NYTVHVTDAKDGYDCPLTL

-446 LLDGIFGFEGY
+446 VLDGLFGFTDY
-457 VLIGEYDP
+457 AFIGEYAP

-489 IAYVDEAQTE
+489 IAYVDETQSE

-504 SNEADEPCVISVNED
+504 SNEADDPCVISVNED
-519 GTLNA
+519 GTLKA

>member
-1 MKAIK
+1 MKTLKNIF
-6 KLLYFLAVAG
+6 YFLAAASLVGFTSCSDDPETTSLKGDQVFFG
-16 TTMFASSCTDDL
+16 TDLSS
-28 EYTPAGQPSGQQVYF
+28 
-43 AVDLAETINLEEN
+43 TIQLEEN
-56 SSSVTIP
+56 SSSITIP
-63 VSRVVTDEAA
+63 ILRLNADNAA
-73 SFSIFATEE
+73 SYPIFTSDE

-87 IPSTVNFAAGESTA
+87 LPTSADFAAGENTA
-101 NLVITYTYSA
+101 NLVITYNYA
-111 LTQDQTYSC
+111 ELTQDKEYPC

-125 DTENTSPYGM
+125 DSENTSPYGL
-135 TSYEFSLIAPSPWT
+135 SKYEFTLVAPAPWT
-149 SLGEG
+149 SLGKG

-165 SRVENQVFTVEIQ
+165 NVENQVFEVEIQ
-178 ESDNTPGMYRIVD
+178 QSDKEPGMYRLVD
-191 PYINNQY
+191 PYINNKY
-198 KLSADGTGSSSNYSC
+198 SLSAGEGGSSSNYSC
-213 YLVINATDPE
+213 YLVIDATDPE
-223 AVTISKQNM
+223 AVTIAKQNM

-243 MESTAPG
+243 MESTSPG

-257 TFPKGGIELSFTGYQ
+257 TFPQNGLVLTFSKYPGDFP
-272 GAFQANK
+272 ANG

-333 VEGNITKDEAAIK
+333 VEGNIAKNEAALT

-384 FNAESDAGAA
+384 FNAEGDAGAA
-394 AAAAFIYS
+394 AATAFIYS
-402 ADGAPDIVQVQT
+402 AEGAPDIVQVQT
-414 GDYSIM
+414 G
-420 VDVLVD
+420 
-426 DYNDYTCPLKL
+426 NYTVHVTDAKDGYDCPLTL

-446 LLDGIFGFEGY
+446 VLDGLFGFTDY
-457 VLIGEYDP
+457 AFIGEYDP
-465 TSLTITFDGTVQGM
+465 TTLTITFDGTIKGL
-479 EDKGPRWGYG
+479 ESKGPMWGYG
-489 IAYVDEAQTE
+489 LAYTDESKSEMLAM
-499 IYTIL
+499 L
-504 SNEADEPCVISVNED
+504 SNQRTDPCVVSVNED

-524 FTTSLQLVGFSAA
+524 FTTSLQLIGFSTK
-537 DGKITRMYEQIEA
+537 DGSITRTYEQIEA
-550 NTPITKGEAGTTA
+550 NTPITKGAESGTTA
-563 RTVNRRTQLSTALRV
+563 RIASRRVQLSTALRA